1 MTLKGVF
8 SVFDRAPTRS
18 LVFDIGGGSTELILT
33 EGNNIVKTA
42 SIRLGVVHLAEN
54 LITTDPPAARE
65 LSYLRKYINNSIVLS
80 DFTIDNRLDKSYRAN
95 SMQFPLIGTA
105 GTVTTLAAIDQQ
117 MEQYDPLEINNYKL
131 TREAIENIYHRL
143 NTLPISERRKIPGL
157 EEGREVVIIP
167 GTAMVLEI
175 MDYFRFNKLIVSD
188 AGLLEG
194 ILLDTQTTSH

>member
-1 MTLKGVF
+1 
-8 SVFDRAPTRS
+8 
-18 LVFDIGGGSTELILT
+18 
-33 EGNNIVKTA
+33 
-42 SIRLGVVHLAEN
+42 
-54 LITTDPPAARE
+54 
-65 LSYLRKYINNSIVLS
+65 
-80 DFTIDNRLDKSYRAN
+80 
-95 SMQFPLIGTA
+95 MQFPLIGTA

-131 TREAIENIYHRL
+131 TRETIENIYHRL